1 MQMRPSRVLQKLR
14 AGEVVNCFK
23 LNLSCPRTADLVA
36 AAAFDCIWVDLE
48 HTATDWDTLEKQVYA
63 AKSRDVD
70 VMARCSRGGYS
81 DYIRCLELDSAGI
94 MVPHIM
100 NLEDAKRVVWMTRF
114 HPVGRRPFDGGNA
127 DGIYCRVSAADYI
140 KQANEQRF
148 LVVQIE
154 DPEPL
159 DDLDAIAALDGIDM
173 IFFGPGDFSH
183 SIGHPG
189 EFSHPLVVETRKR
202 VGEAARK
209 HGKWAGTLG
218 SPETMPDLVKLGYTF
233 INIGADVIGLNSYC
247 DQLVSDWKSKLPK

>member
-1 MQMRPSRVLQKLR
+1 MQMRQSRVLQKLR

-23 LNLSCPRTADLVA
+23 LNLSCPRGADLA
-36 AAAFDCIWVDLE
+36 AAAEFDCIWVDLE
-48 HTATDWDTLEKQVYA
+48 HTATDWDTLEKQIYA

-70 VMARCSRGGYS
+70 VMARCARGGYS
-81 DYIRCLELDSAGI
+81 DYIRCFELDAAGI

-100 NLEDAKRVVWMTRF
+100 NLEDAKKVVWMTRF

-127 DGIYCRVSAADYI
+127 DGVFCRVPPADYI

-148 LVVQIE
+148 VVVQIE

-159 DDLDAIAALDGIDM
+159 DDLEAITALDGIDM

-189 EFSHPLVVETRKR
+189 EFGHPLVVETRKR
-202 VGEAARK
+202 VAAAAK
-209 HGKWAGTLG
+209 KYGKSAGTLG
-218 SPETMPDLVKLGYTF
+218 SPENMNELIDLGYNF
-233 INIGADVIGLNSYC
+233 INIGADVIGLNKYC
-247 DQLVSDWKSKLPK
+247 DQLVSDWRAGLSK

>member
-36 AAAFDCIWVDLE
+36 AAEFDCIWADLE
-48 HTATDWDTLEKQVYA
+48 HTATDWDTLEKQILA

-70 VMARCSRGGYS
+70 VMARVSRGGYS
-81 DYIRCLELDSAGI
+81 DYIRCLELDAAGI

-100 NLEDAKRVVWMTRF
+100 NIEDAKRVVWMTRF
-114 HPVGRRPFDGGNA
+114 HPTGRRPFDGGNA
-127 DGIYCRVSAADYI
+127 DGIYCRVPPADYI

-189 EFSHPLVVETRKR
+189 EFSHPMVVDTRKR
-202 VGEAARK
+202 VAEAARK

-233 INIGADVIGLNSYC
+233 INIGADVLGLNTYC
-247 DQLVSDWKSKLPK
+247 DKLVSDWRANLPK